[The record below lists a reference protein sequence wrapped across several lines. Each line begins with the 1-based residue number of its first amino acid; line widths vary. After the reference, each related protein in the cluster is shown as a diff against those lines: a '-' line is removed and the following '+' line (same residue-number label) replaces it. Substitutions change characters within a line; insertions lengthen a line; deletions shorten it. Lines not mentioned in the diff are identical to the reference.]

1 MIVDHLIIIYNIFLS
16 FLIATGLFSLIYLFL
31 WISGLGLHIEKLAA
45 YECGFYPFEDTRQMF
60 RIRYYLIAIL
70 FIIFD
75 LEIILL
81 IPLIIYYPDFF
92 FLIQDSNIIVSHN
105 QEFVTIIIFLG
116 IITLGFS
123 YEWMKSALY
132 WE

>member
-1 MIVDHLIIIYNIFLS
+1 MLFEHLTIISTILFSVVL
-16 FLIATGLFSLIYLFL
+16 AVGLFSVVYLILKV
-31 WISGLGLHIEKLAA
+31 SGLGLHIEKLAA

-75 LEIILL
+75 IEIILL
-81 IPLIIYYPDFF
+81 IPLVAFYPDMF
-92 FLIQDSNIIVSHN
+92 FLLDDFFIFYY
-105 QEFVTIIIFLG
+105 QEFFVVVVFLV

-123 YEWMKSALY
+123 YE
-132 WE
+132 

>member
-1 MIVDHLIIIYNIFLS
+1 MLFEHLTIISAILFSVVL
-16 FLIATGLFSLIYLFL
+16 AVGLFSVVYLI
-31 WISGLGLHIEKLAA
+31 IKVSGLGLHIEKLAA

-75 LEIILL
+75 IEIILL
-81 IPLIIYYPDFF
+81 IPLVAFYPDMF
-92 FLIQDSNIIVSHN
+92 FLLDEHFVTYY
-105 QEFVTIIIFLG
+105 QEFFVVVVFLV

-123 YEWMKSALY
+123 YEWMKAALY

>member
-16 FLIATGLFSLIYLFL
+16 FLIAIGLFSLIYLFL

-92 FLIQDSNIIVSHN
+92 FLTRDSNTIVSHN

>member
-1 MIVDHLIIIYNIFLS
+1 MLFEHLTIISAILFS
-16 FLIATGLFSLIYLFL
+16 AVIAVGLFSVVYLI
-31 WISGLGLHIEKLAA
+31 IKVSGLGLHIEKLAA

-75 LEIILL
+75 IEIILL
-81 IPLIIYYPDFF
+81 IPLVAFYPDMFFLLDDFFIYYY
-92 FLIQDSNIIVSHN
+92 
-105 QEFVTIIIFLG
+105 QEFFVVVVFLV

-123 YEWMKSALY
+123 YEWMKAALY

>member
-1 MIVDHLIIIYNIFLS
+1 MLFEHLTIISAILFS
-16 FLIATGLFSLIYLFL
+16 VVIAVGLFSVVYLI
-31 WISGLGLHIEKLAA
+31 IKVSGLGLHIEKLAA

-75 LEIILL
+75 IEIILL
-81 IPLIIYYPDFF
+81 IPLVAFYPDMF
-92 FLIQDSNIIVSHN
+92 FLLDEHFVTYY
-105 QEFVTIIIFLG
+105 QEFFVVVVFLV

-123 YEWMKSALY
+123 YEWMKAALY

>member
-1 MIVDHLIIIYNIFLS
+1 MIFEHLTIISAILFSAI
-16 FLIATGLFSLIYLFL
+16 IALGLFSVVYLLIKV
-31 WISGLGLHIEKLAA
+31 SGLGLHIEKLAA

-81 IPLIIYYPDFF
+81 IPLIAFYPDMF
-92 FLIQDSNIIVSHN
+92 FLLDDSDFLYHYY
-105 QEFVTIIIFLG
+105 QEFFVVVVFLV
-116 IITLGFS
+116 IITLGFA
-123 YEWMKSALY
+123 YE
-132 WE
+132 

>member
-16 FLIATGLFSLIYLFL
+16 FLIAIGLFSLIYLLL

-92 FLIQDSNIIVSHN
+92 FLTQDSNIIVSHN

>member
-1 MIVDHLIIIYNIFLS
+1 MMFEHLTIVCSIFLS
-16 FLIATGLFSLIYLFL
+16 LVLAVVLFAVIYLIL

-45 YECGFYPFEDTRQMF
+45 YECGFYPFEDTRQKF

-75 LEIILL
+75 LEIILI
-81 IPLIIYYPDFF
+81 IPLVLYYPDLF
-92 FLIQDSNIIVSHN
+92 FLLNENIELYY
-105 QEFVTIIIFLG
+105 QEFFTVVVFLV

-123 YEWMKSALY
+123 YEWMKAALY

>member
-1 MIVDHLIIIYNIFLS
+1 MLFEHLTIISNILLS
-16 FLIATGLFSLIYLFL
+16 VALAVILFSVIYIIL
-31 WISGLGLHIEKLAA
+31 WVSGLGLHIEKLAA
-45 YECGFYPFEDTRQMF
+45 YECGFYPFEDTRQKF

-75 LEIILL
+75 LEIILV
-81 IPLIIYYPDFF
+81 IPLVLYYPDIF
-92 FLIQDSNIIVSHN
+92 FLMNDNFILYY
-105 QEFVTIIIFLG
+105 QEFVIVVIFLV

-123 YEWMKSALY
+123 YEWMKAALY

>member
-1 MIVDHLIIIYNIFLS
+1 MLFEHLTIISAILFSAI
-16 FLIATGLFSLIYLFL
+16 IAIGLFSVVYLLIKV
-31 WISGLGLHIEKLAA
+31 SGLGLHIEKLAA

-75 LEIILL
+75 IEIILL
-81 IPLIIYYPDFF
+81 IPLVSFYPEIFFLLDDFFIYYYQVF
-92 FLIQDSNIIVSHN
+92 FLV
-105 QEFVTIIIFLG
+105 VVFLV

-123 YEWMKSALY
+123 YEWMKAALY

>member
-1 MIVDHLIIIYNIFLS
+1 MIFEHFTIIS
-16 FLIATGLFSLIYLFL
+16 AVLFSLVIALGLFAIIYL
-31 WISGLGLHIEKLAA
+31 IINVSGLGLHIEKLAA

-81 IPLIIYYPDFF
+81 IPLIAFYPDIF
-92 FLIQDSNIIVSHN
+92 FLFNEPFFALYY
-105 QEFVTIIIFLG
+105 QEFFVVIVFLV

-123 YEWMKSALY
+123 YEWMKAALY

>member
-1 MIVDHLIIIYNIFLS
+1 MIFEHLTIISAILFS
-16 FLIATGLFSLIYLFL
+16 AVIAIGLFSIVYLLIKV
-31 WISGLGLHIEKLAA
+31 SGLGLHIEKLAA

-81 IPLIIYYPDFF
+81 IPLVAFYPDMF
-92 FLIQDSNIIVSHN
+92 FLVDSDFLDNYY
-105 QEFVTIIIFLG
+105 QEFFVVIVFLV
-116 IITLGFS
+116 IITLGFT
-123 YEWMKSALY
+123 YEWMKAALY

>member
-1 MIVDHLIIIYNIFLS
+1 MFFEFLTVISAIIFSIT
-16 FLIATGLFSLIYLFL
+16 IAVGLFSIVYLI
-31 WISGLGLHIEKLAA
+31 IKVSGLGLHIEKLAA

-75 LEIILL
+75 IEIILL
-81 IPLIIYYPDFF
+81 IPLVAYYPEVFFLLDDFFIYYYPEFF
-92 FLIQDSNIIVSHN
+92 IVVVFLV
-105 QEFVTIIIFLG
+105 

-123 YEWMKSALY
+123 YEWMKAALY

>member
-1 MIVDHLIIIYNIFLS
+1 
-16 FLIATGLFSLIYLFL
+16 
-31 WISGLGLHIEKLAA
+31 
-45 YECGFYPFEDTRQMF
+45 MF

-81 IPLIIYYPDFF
+81 IPLIAFYPDMF
-92 FLIQDSNIIVSHN
+92 FLLDSDFLNHYY
-105 QEFVTIIIFLG
+105 QEFFVVVIFLV
-116 IITLGFS
+116 IITLGFA
-123 YEWMKSALY
+123 YEWMKAALY

>member
-1 MIVDHLIIIYNIFLS
+1 MLFEHLTILS
-16 FLIATGLFSLIYLFL
+16 AILFSVVLAVGLFSVVYLILKV
-31 WISGLGLHIEKLAA
+31 SGLGLHIEKLAA

-75 LEIILL
+75 IEIILL
-81 IPLIIYYPDFF
+81 IPLVAYYPDMF
-92 FLIQDSNIIVSHN
+92 FLLDDFFIFYY
-105 QEFVTIIIFLG
+105 QEFFVVVVFLV

-123 YEWMKSALY
+123 YE
-132 WE
+132 

>member
-16 FLIATGLFSLIYLFL
+16 FLIAIGLFSLIYLFL

-92 FLIQDSNIIVSHN
+92 FLIRDSNIIVSHN

>member
-1 MIVDHLIIIYNIFLS
+1 MIFEHLTIISAILFSAVLA
-16 FLIATGLFSLIYLFL
+16 LGLFGIVYLL
-31 WISGLGLHIEKLAA
+31 VKVSGLGLHIEKLAA

-75 LEIILL
+75 LEIILV
-81 IPLIIYYPDFF
+81 IPLVAFYPDMF
-92 FLIQDSNIIVSHN
+92 FLLNNDFLNYYY
-105 QEFVTIIIFLG
+105 QEFFVVVVFLV
-116 IITLGFS
+116 IITLGFV
-123 YEWMKSALY
+123 YEWMKGALY

>member
-16 FLIATGLFSLIYLFL
+16 FLIAIGLFSLIYLFL

-92 FLIQDSNIIVSHN
+92 FLTQDSNIIVSHN

>member
-1 MIVDHLIIIYNIFLS
+1 MLFEHLTIISAILFS
-16 FLIATGLFSLIYLFL
+16 VVIAVGLFSVVYLLIKV
-31 WISGLGLHIEKLAA
+31 SGLGLHIEKLAA

-75 LEIILL
+75 IEIILL
-81 IPLIIYYPDFF
+81 IPLVAFYPDMF
-92 FLIQDSNIIVSHN
+92 FLLDEHFVTYY
-105 QEFVTIIIFLG
+105 QEFFVVVVFLV

-123 YEWMKSALY
+123 YE
-132 WE
+132 

>member
-1 MIVDHLIIIYNIFLS
+1 MLFEHLTIISAILFS
-16 FLIATGLFSLIYLFL
+16 VVIAVGLFSVVYLLIKV
-31 WISGLGLHIEKLAA
+31 SGLGLHIEKLAA

-75 LEIILL
+75 IEIILL
-81 IPLIIYYPDFF
+81 IPLVAFYPDMF
-92 FLIQDSNIIVSHN
+92 FLMDEHFVTYY
-105 QEFVTIIIFLG
+105 QEFFVVVVFLV

-123 YEWMKSALY
+123 YEWMKAALY

>member
-16 FLIATGLFSLIYLFL
+16 FLIAIGLFSLIYLFL

>member
-1 MIVDHLIIIYNIFLS
+1 MFEHLTILCNITLS
-16 FLIATGLFSLIYLFL
+16 LVIATGLFSVIYLIL
-31 WISGLGLHIEKLAA
+31 WVSGLGLHIEKLAA

-75 LEIILL
+75 LEIILI
-81 IPLIIYYPDFF
+81 IPLLVYYPDLF
-92 FLIQDSNIIVSHN
+92 FLNTEIILYY
-105 QEFVTIIIFLG
+105 QEFFVIVVFLI

-123 YEWMKSALY
+123 YEWMKAALY

>member
-1 MIVDHLIIIYNIFLS
+1 MLFEYLTIVANIFLS
-16 FLIATGLFSLIYLFL
+16 FVLAIGLFSIIYLIL

-75 LEIILL
+75 LEIILI
-81 IPLIIYYPDFF
+81 IPLLIYYPDLF
-92 FLIQDSNIIVSHN
+92 FLHDDIIIN
-105 QEFVTIIIFLG
+105 YQEFVVVVTFLV